1 MESVRWQKSTNS
13 SQAIKGSSLISS
25 GAANYISQSIIC
37 GTRSQYTILDH
48 TFTSVPHSKVSVDF
62 PVSQFDPVIAS
73 LVFFCCCCLFWVGFL
88 LLLLLLC
95 WGFVFLGFFLGG
107 GGGVCCCFLLCFCL
121 IIHMDFNSVIVALL
135 LHSN

>member
-48 TFTSVPHSKVSVDF
+48 TFTPVPHSKVSVDF

-88 LLLLLLC
+88 LLCCFVGVLFSWVFFGGGRRGSLLLLFALFLFNNSY
-95 WGFVFLGFFLGG
+95 GFQ
-107 GGGVCCCFLLCFCL
+107 LC
-121 IIHMDFNSVIVALL
+121 NSGPVITQ
-135 LHSN
+135 